1 MQPLDTHVGGW
12 ARFMLFESWGNKYLL
27 APSGER
33 RITIAADSRCNVICD
48 RCLRNNSKCEEF
60 FISRPVNCI
69 GEYAFASPTLLKIE
83 FLSNNQGNWLWVKA
97 HGFDETP
104 SLTSLTLPACDI
116 HLSAHAFGPDLKSI
130 RFLGLTPPE
139 CDPDAFA
146 SARSLTKIT
155 VDREAVDAYTAVFS
169 KLRPGTQI
177 VPYISPEEKKALNKK
192 LREERLEKQRKEKEA
207 RIVDATIRVFLPAD
221 QRTEIRWTEKSS
233 TSSVPTVVSQ
243 SHPQA
248 IIEVEFAKKT
258 DSKCAYKV
266 DITNLKDW
274 DKLCKKIFGY
284 YWSGAN
290 GDAYKWHMHPKAPKI
305 AHIILNNLI
314 DSKGDESTY
323 TLLDFMSGRDKI
335 NKGPSRV
342 EYEVAT
348 LRNLDGQGLM
358 LEYLIKLDPKDFN
371 VGKLSFFSFKGKNVS
386 KDHELCADLSR
397 QDKVRTRNKANLAE
411 YHKELEEQREI
422 NDEKRKIRQ
431 QGMPLFV
438 RVIDDWVSPSAD
450 KGILDS
456 IPDVEEQSDSDDNI
470 VWFDII
476 KYDSQFGTLMK
487 VYRVNYD
494 NTLEELN
501 VKA

>member
-12 ARFMLFESWGNKYLL
+12 AKFMLFESWGKKYLL
-27 APSGER
+27 APSGKR

-48 RCLRNNSKCEEF
+48 RCLRNDSKCEEF

-139 CDPDAFA
+139 CDPEAFA

-155 VDREAVDAYTAVFS
+155 VDREALDAYTVVFS
-169 KLRPGTQI
+169 KLRPRVQI

-192 LREERLEKQRKEKEA
+192 RREEQQETQRKEKEA

-233 TSSVPTVVSQ
+233 KSSVPTIVSQ

-248 IIEVEFAKKT
+248 IIEVGFDKKT
-258 DSKCAYKV
+258 DNNRAYKV

-274 DKLCKKIFGY
+274 DKLCEKIFNY
-284 YWSGAN
+284 HWSGAN

-305 AHIILNNLI
+305 AHEILNKLI
-314 DSKGDESTY
+314 DGMGNESTY
-323 TLLDFMSGRDKI
+323 MLMDFMSGRDNIK
-335 NKGPSRV
+335 KSSSRV

-348 LRNLDGQGLM
+348 LENLDAQGLM

-371 VGKLSFFSFKGKNVS
+371 VGKFSFFSFKGKIIS
-386 KDHELCADLSR
+386 KHHELCADLSR

-431 QGMPLFV
+431 HGMPLFA
-438 RVIDDWVSPSAD
+438 RVIDDWISPSAD
-450 KGILDS
+450 KGILDRVT
-456 IPDVEEQSDSDDNI
+456 DVEERSDSDDNI
-470 VWFDII
+470 VWFDLIN
-476 KYDSQFGTLMK
+476 YDTQFGALLK

>member
-1 MQPLDTHVGGW
+1 MP
-12 ARFMLFESWGNKYLL
+12 
-27 APSGER
+27 
-33 RITIAADSRCNVICD
+33 I
-48 RCLRNNSKCEEF
+48 
-60 FISRPVNCI
+60 
-69 GEYAFASPTLLKIE
+69 
-83 FLSNNQGNWLWVKA
+83 
-97 HGFDETP
+97 
-104 SLTSLTLPACDI
+104 
-116 HLSAHAFGPDLKSI
+116 
-130 RFLGLTPPE
+130 
-139 CDPDAFA
+139 
-146 SARSLTKIT
+146 
-155 VDREAVDAYTAVFS
+155 
-169 KLRPGTQI
+169 
-177 VPYISPEEKKALNKK
+177 LNKK
-192 LREERLEKQRKEKEA
+192 RREEQQEKQRKEKEA

-233 TSSVPTVVSQ
+233 KSSVPTIVSQ

-248 IIEVEFAKKT
+248 IIEVEFDKKT
-258 DSKCAYKV
+258 DTKRAYKV

-274 DKLCKKIFGY
+274 DKLCEKIFNY

-305 AHIILNNLI
+305 AHIILNKLI
-314 DSKGDESTY
+314 DTKGEESTY

-335 NKGPSRV
+335 NKGPSSV

-348 LRNLDGQGLM
+348 LKNLDGQGLM

-386 KDHELCADLSR
+386 KGHELCADLSR

-431 QGMPLFV
+431 HGMPLFV
-438 RVIDDWVSPSAD
+438 RVIDDWVGPSAD

-470 VWFDII
+470 VWFDFI
-476 KYDSQFGTLMK
+476 KYDTQFGALLK

>member
-169 KLRPGTQI
+169 KLRPGAQI
-177 VPYISPEEKKALNKK
+177 VPYVSPEEKKALNKK

-248 IIEVEFAKKT
+248 IIEVEFAKKP

-274 DKLCKKIFGY
+274 DKLRKKVKNY
-284 YWSGAN
+284 YDTNPKQTYAE
-290 GDAYKWHMHPKAPKI
+290 WHIHPTAPKI
-305 AHIILNNLI
+305 AHEILNNLVNGNI
-314 DSKGDESTY
+314 YDVTSGVRTVHN
-323 TLLDFMSGRDKI
+323 FMSDREDPEDGFFR
-335 NKGPSRV
+335 SR
-342 EYEVAT
+342 YEVAT
-348 LRNLDGQGLM
+348 LENLDAQGLL
-358 LEYLIKLDPKDFN
+358 LEYQIKLDSVDFN
-371 VGKLSFFSFKGKNVS
+371 VGKLSFFSFKGKSVP
-386 KDHELCADLSR
+386 DDDELCANLSR
-397 QDKVRTRNKANLAE
+397 QMVSNNAQMAE
-411 YHKELEEQREI
+411 YRREQQEQREI
-422 NDEKRKIRQ
+422 NDEQRNRRQ
-431 QGMPLFV
+431 RGMSFFD
-438 RVIDDWVSPSAD
+438 RVIDDWVNPSAD
-450 KGILDS
+450 KGILDRVDS
-456 IPDVEEQSDSDDNI
+456 IAESKSDDNI
-470 VWFDII
+470 VWFDLIN
-476 KYDSQFGTLMK
+476 YDTQFGALLK